1 MSHVYDGAMPA
12 PTLSDR
18 APGLPVAILA
28 WALFLV
34 PAMGV
39 PHELLLQ
46 DTLKSFIF
54 VVGTFLA
61 AVTYAFSCARGR
73 MVKIQWHP
81 AIAFPW
87 VLAFYA
93 LASMAWSHPSTA
105 AAEAI
110 RWTVISMLAW
120 LTFQLSQEGA
130 VTKFAHAIH
139 WGAVTACSWAALQ
152 FWWNFGPFPQ
162 FAYPASTFA
171 NRNFFAEFLVCALPY
186 SVFSL
191 LQVSRTQAA
200 YFSGALLAA
209 EVICLIMT
217 GTRSALIALCVISP
231 FVALVVWQQRYSLP
245 LLLLPP
251 RVLQRC
257 VAAFAIVFLTLAFV
271 PSENPSILSEGYGA
285 RPIDRVLHRAS
296 TLASPEEYRVGSF
309 SVRTEMWK
317 ATIRMMMA
325 HPLAGVGAGSWEIE
339 IPNFQHTE
347 DWLEPDFFPH
357 NELLQLLSEYG
368 LLVGGLSAATL
379 LAVLT
384 QVFSGFLARSKQPTD
399 LAPFAFASVIA
410 LLIVSN
416 AGFPMHLGATGM
428 LLAVGI
434 GLIAVPA
441 GAGTVDLRSIPSE
454 LNNREAKIS
463 AWVGA
468 TLCAALLGLLL
479 LLGRCA
485 QAEYEVLSIIRNLN
499 ATGLSPSGLQSP
511 GFDVNSVLH
520 RIQPGLELNPRL
532 RNHAGMVAEKLVE
545 LGYLAQGTAIA
556 EQIVST
562 RPNVPSVRAGL
573 ALSYSKLGLHAQARA
588 QYEALT
594 LLRPD
599 AQRIKVIE
607 LVLLINEGDLR
618 QAAIKLSS
626 YFDSGKY
633 SAAMVEL
640 AMLVGNQTNDQ
651 ALLHQAGLAATKVQV
666 EKK

>member
-1 MSHVYDGAMPA
+1 
-12 PTLSDR
+12 
-18 APGLPVAILA
+18 
-28 WALFLV
+28 
-34 PAMGV
+34 
-39 PHELLLQ
+39 
-46 DTLKSFIF
+46 
-54 VVGTFLA
+54 
-61 AVTYAFSCARGR
+61 
-73 MVKIQWHP
+73 
-81 AIAFPW
+81 
-87 VLAFYA
+87 
-93 LASMAWSHPSTA
+93 
-105 AAEAI
+105 
-110 RWTVISMLAW
+110 
-120 LTFQLSQEGA
+120 
-130 VTKFAHAIH
+130 
-139 WGAVTACSWAALQ
+139 
-152 FWWNFGPFPQ
+152 
-162 FAYPASTFA
+162 
-171 NRNFFAEFLVCALPY
+171 
-186 SVFSL
+186 
-191 LQVSRTQAA
+191 
-200 YFSGALLAA
+200 
-209 EVICLIMT
+209 
-217 GTRSALIALCVISP
+217 
-231 FVALVVWQQRYSLP
+231 
-245 LLLLPP
+245 
-251 RVLQRC
+251 
-257 VAAFAIVFLTLAFV
+257 
-271 PSENPSILSEGYGA
+271 
-285 RPIDRVLHRAS
+285 
-296 TLASPEEYRVGSF
+296 
-309 SVRTEMWK
+309 
-317 ATIRMMMA
+317 
-325 HPLAGVGAGSWEIE
+325 
-339 IPNFQHTE
+339 
-347 DWLEPDFFPH
+347 
-357 NELLQLLSEYG
+357 